1 MRTRDPR
8 PATAR
13 AAAAT
18 AAALALALPL
28 GACGA
33 PQGVDAESAATAR
46 GPVTIWY
53 SNNPQE
59 VAWGEQMVAAWNAA
73 HPDEPVR
80 AQEIPAGT
88 SSEAVLSASIT
99 AGNAPCLVF
108 NTSPAAVPEF
118 DRQGGL
124 VDLDSLPAGED
135 GTSATDYITA
145 RSGDLAAQYAS
156 PDGSFR
162 QLPWKSNPVM
172 VLYDKEAFAAAG
184 LDPEDPQLGTY
195 EELLETSRALVGS
208 GAAPNALYP
217 SPSSQFFQ
225 PWFDFY
231 PFYAAQTGGTQLV
244 EDGAPTFDD
253 ADGLAVWDLWRTMYA
268 EGLSSPEIYNGDAFA
283 DGAAAMSMAGPWAV
297 AAYTDTVDWGV
308 VPVPTADGTPADETW
323 SFSDAKNIALY
334 SACENRATAWDLARF
349 ATSEE
354 QDRLL
359 LEMTGQMPLRSDL
372 LGTYPDWFA
381 ENPAFVPFAEQAA
394 RTVEVPNV
402 TSSTKVWQAFRNS
415 WSAGVV
421 FGSEPV
427 GAALDEA
434 ATDVGDLVA
443 EDAATTAGGRS

>member
-1 MRTRDPR
+1 MPRRTHVL
-8 PATAR
+8 R
-13 AAAAT
+13 ALAGL
-18 AAALALALPL
+18 AALGLALT
-28 GACGA
+28 ACGGGGDA
-33 PQGVDAESAATAR
+33 PSVSEAQTKK
-46 GPVTIWY
+46 GPITIWY
-53 SNNPQE
+53 SNNEQE
-59 VAWGEQMVAAWNAA
+59 VAWGKSMVQAWNTA
-73 HPDEPVR
+73 HPDEQVEG
-80 AQEIPAGT
+80 QEIPAGK
-88 SSEAVLSASIT
+88 SSEEVIGAAIT
-99 AGNAPCLVF
+99 AGTAPCLVF
-108 NTSPAAVPEF
+108 NTAPSAVGQF
-118 DRQGGL
+118 QRQGGL
-124 VDLDSLPAGED
+124 VNLASFPD
-135 GTSATDYITA
+135 GASYISE
-145 RSGDLAAQYAS
+145 RSGATADQYKAA
-156 PDGSFR
+156 DGGFY

-184 LDPEDPQLGTY
+184 LDPQDPPLGTY
-195 EELLETSRALVGS
+195 DELLETSRTIVET

-244 EDGAPTFDD
+244 EDGRPTFDD
-253 ADGLAVWDLWRTMYA
+253 ADGEAVFDLWRTMYA

-297 AAYTDTVDWGV
+297 AAYTDAVDWGV

-359 LEMTGQMPLRSDL
+359 LEMTGQMPLRTDL
-372 LGTYPDWFA
+372 LETYPDWFA

-415 WSAGVV
+415 WSAGVI

-434 ATDVGDLVA
+434 AGDVGDLVA
-443 EDAATTAGGRS
+443 EDTTTTAGARS